1 MEKKISYINRTY
13 SDYKDALIEMSEKYY
28 PDLSTSFNDAS
39 IAAWQIDVAADI
51 ADNLSY
57 HIDRVFQETNIDSAQ
72 EKKSL
77 YSMARNCGVKIPGP
91 KGAMAE
97 VRFSVIL
104 PVSNS
109 NPNYDCAPIIKKGTR
124 VSSSGQEFELLD
136 DVDFAQQFDINGVSN
151 RSIIPNT
158 NPNGIITGYTVSKLA
173 VVTAGETRVYR
184 HIIKNSDIQPFMEIL
199 IPFEKVMNI
208 ESIIV
213 LDGNP
218 NATAV
223 PNYGM
228 FYSSGCSNVT
238 RFYEVDNLAQNWQWM
253 EKIGSDGN
261 AEVYQYAYSDSSE
274 EGGEESGTAKNA
286 SKKSSTTNNAAV
298 VYSVTKGEWRPVT
311 NKFIT
316 EYTDKGYLKII
327 FGAGVEGGNVDIG
340 NDASQFAKWQISK
353 IMNNHNLGTLPTP
366 NSTMFILYR
375 LGGGRSSNVAKGA
388 INRISFLN
396 ADFRTSGET
405 IINTLRV
412 ENTTP
417 SVSGKDMPSENELK
431 YLIKYHNA
439 AQQRCVTVKDYIN
452 RILMLPPKYGTPFR
466 VGVTEENNKI
476 MIYLLGLNHEGHLD
490 TLLPVTLIKNIED
503 YLSEYR
509 CINDYVEIKSGRIIN
524 LSFDVDVIVDK
535 NYNKVDVIRT
545 IINTIISYM
554 DVNKHF
560 MGEEIY
566 IGDLQKEIGKIDGV
580 ISLIS
585 TKVYNN
591 VGGSDYS
598 RTTISQ
604 ETIIDND
611 LNRSSDEK
619 RLIDLEAT
627 DGVLYNDGDTMMEI
641 KHPEQDIRI
650 RIKER

>member
-104 PVSNS
+104 PVSN
-109 NPNYDCAPIIKKGTR
+109 NKPNYDYAPIIKKGTR

-136 DVDFAQQFDINGVSN
+136 DVDFALQFDINGVSN

-184 HIIKNSDIQPFMEIL
+184 HVVKNSDIQPFMEIL

-261 AEVYQYAYSDSSE
+261 AEVYQYAYSDSNEE
-274 EGGEESGTAKNA
+274 EGE
-286 SKKSSTTNNAAV
+286 KKSSTTNNAAV

-311 NKFIT
+311 HKFIT

-327 FGAGVEGGNVDIG
+327 FGAGVDGDNVDIG
-340 NDASQFAKWQISK
+340 SDASQFAKWQISK
-353 IMNNHNLGTLPTP
+353 ILNNHNLGTLPTP

-375 LGGGRSSNVAKGA
+375 LGGGKSSNVAKGA

-431 YLIKYHNA
+431 YLIKYHNS

-545 IINTIISYM
+545 IINTIVSYM

-591 VGGSDYS
+591 VGGADYS

-611 LNRSSDEK
+611 LNRNSDEK

-641 KHPEQDIRI
+641 KHPDQDIRI